1 MREINGE
8 NNLLN
13 HFWKNHWGS
22 FLNLFVNIDIHHTI
36 IFCIV
41 ILSHFSLFFQDLDIV
56 LSKLNK
62 NLKEDNR
69 IGREM
74 ILLTA
79 FEQFHCL
86 LNYVT
91 MEFNEIF
98 VIKNLDWFSVFII
111 DTFRGTSSIILKRPI
126 IIYMFIKKKEFL
138 LLFRFVIVYLLNLRR
153 TW

>member
-1 MREINGE
+1 MRV
-8 NNLLN
+8 
-13 HFWKNHWGS
+13 FFKS
-22 FLNLFVNIDIHHTI
+22 FCQYWHSSYNYILHRYTIPLFT
-36 IFCIV
+36 
-41 ILSHFSLFFQDLDIV
+41 FFQDPDSV

-62 NLKEDNR
+62 KLKEDNR

-98 VIKNLDWFSVFII
+98 VIKNLDWFSVYII
-111 DTFRGTSSIILKRPI
+111 DTFRATSSIILKRPI

-138 LLFRFVIVYLLNLRR
+138 LLFRVVIVYLLNLRR